1 MKHLLLI
8 FFAFIALGVTAQ
20 DIPNSANRD
29 IVFTSVTVIP
39 MDKETTLPNQIV
51 VVRNGRI
58 AAIGDARKTKYNKDA
73 LVIDARGKY
82 LMPGLAEMHAHVPP
96 VNNIE
101 PMKDLCLLF
110 AVNGITTIR
119 GMLGHPK
126 HLELRSKIQ
135 SGEILGPRFYTS
147 GPSLNGNSVK
157 SPQQAADSV
166 RSQKNAG
173 YDFMKLH
180 PGLSKENYAAI
191 VNTAK
196 EVSFPFAGHV
206 SYDVGVWRAIE
217 GGYSTIEHLDGFVE
231 SLVPGIEN
239 ISEQENGIFGMLS
252 ADKAD
257 TGRIPRLMT
266 ALRDKN
272 VWVVPTQSLAERWFS
287 PNIEPDAFRN
297 DPEMIYMP
305 ANTVNAWV
313 NSKKNIMKD
322 PNYDA
327 AAVTRFVMLRR
338 KLIAACQQF
347 GVGLLL
353 GSDAPQ
359 VLNVPGFSTHHELKY
374 MVDAGLTPYQALRCG
389 TANIGKFYNKP
400 DLGIIANGAIAD
412 LVLLNGNPLTDIN
425 QTKNIHGVMLNGKW
439 LSKEW
444 IDLTLKQLQKS

>member
-1 MKHLLLI
+1 
-8 FFAFIALGVTAQ
+8 
-20 DIPNSANRD
+20 
-29 IVFTSVTVIP
+29 
-39 MDKETTLPNQIV
+39 
-51 VVRNGRI
+51 
-58 AAIGDARKTKYNKDA
+58 
-73 LVIDARGKY
+73 
-82 LMPGLAEMHAHVPP
+82 
-96 VNNIE
+96 
-101 PMKDLCLLF
+101 
-110 AVNGITTIR
+110 
-119 GMLGHPK
+119 
-126 HLELRSKIQ
+126 
-135 SGEILGPRFYTS
+135 
-147 GPSLNGNSVK
+147 
-157 SPQQAADSV
+157 
-166 RSQKNAG
+166 
-173 YDFMKLH
+173 
-180 PGLSKENYAAI
+180 
-191 VNTAK
+191 
-196 EVSFPFAGHV
+196 
-206 SYDVGVWRAIE
+206 
-217 GGYSTIEHLDGFVE
+217 
-231 SLVPGIEN
+231 
-239 ISEQENGIFGMLS
+239 MLS